1 MVVRYRS
8 KHIADYGILRDYCG
22 AGLKLT
28 TIYNYRQRGTEED
41 ERRITA
47 KGEAGN
53 TEKLTNSL
61 SRTKNRIFELAL
73 CNPWEWFATLTLS
86 PEKYDRQDLEKYR
99 KDLSQFVRDY
109 RKKTGHQVKYLL
121 IPEHHQDGSWHMHGF
136 FMGLPAEKL
145 RAFTSNEHLPYH
157 ILKRLAEGRGV
168 YTWEAYANKF
178 GFANFEAIRNQEAAS
193 RYITK
198 YITKEAMHTI
208 TELNAHA
215 FFASKGLQSSVVA
228 WKDILVRELH
238 SPDYENEYL
247 ATKWFK
253 NEDYDTALS
262 YFEEFCI

>member
-1 MVVRYRS
+1 M
-8 KHIADYGILRDYCG
+8 
-22 AGLKLT
+22 
-28 TIYNYRQRGTEED
+28 
-41 ERRITA
+41 
-47 KGEAGN
+47 
-53 TEKLTNSL
+53 
-61 SRTKNRIFELAL
+61 
-73 CNPWEWFATLTLS
+73 
-86 PEKYDRQDLEKYR
+86 
-99 KDLSQFVRDY
+99 
-109 RKKTGHQVKYLL
+109 
-121 IPEHHQDGSWHMHGF
+121 
-136 FMGLPAEKL
+136 
-145 RAFTSNEHLPYH
+145 
-157 ILKRLAEGRGV
+157 KRLAEGRGV

>member
-1 MVVRYRS
+1 MNYKH
-8 KHIADYGILRDYCG
+8 KHIADWGVLRDFCG

-28 TIYNYRQRGTEED
+28 TIYNYRQRSEE
-41 ERRITA
+41 ERKITP

-53 TEKLTNSL
+53 TEKLNNSL

-86 PEKYDRQDLEKYR
+86 PEKYDRHDLERYR

-136 FMGLPAEKL
+136 FMGLPAEEL
-145 RAFTSNEHLPYH
+145 HAFTIDEHLPYY
-157 ILKRLAEGRGV
+157 ILERIKEGKQV
-168 YTWEAYANKF
+168 FTWEAYAKKF
-178 GFANFEAIRNQEAAS
+178 GFANLEEIRNQEAAS
-193 RYITK
+193 KYITK
-198 YITKEAMHTI
+198 YITKEAMSTI

-215 FFASKGLQSSVVA
+215 FFASKGLQSAVIA
-228 WKDILVRELH
+228 CKDILTHELE

-247 ATKWFK
+247 ATKWFA
-253 NEDYDTALS
+253 NEEYETALS
-262 YFEEFCI
+262 YFEGVMT